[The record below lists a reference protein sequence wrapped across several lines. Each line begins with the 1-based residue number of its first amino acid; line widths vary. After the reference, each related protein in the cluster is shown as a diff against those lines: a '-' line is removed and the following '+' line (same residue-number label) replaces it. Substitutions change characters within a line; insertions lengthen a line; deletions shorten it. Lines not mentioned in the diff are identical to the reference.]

1 MAYDFAHFGL
11 HDVVDCM
18 EAIESI
24 GDEAGDLVDFS
35 ERLVRLFEERFVHE
49 GRSALVLARCFLT
62 QPYRAL
68 SPHLQAVVRDGLGST
83 PDPDLICL
91 TLQATRGERPPW
103 CEVRRSVGH
112 QAIPLISAEQVQG
125 IPMIARLLEQLG
137 VPVSLVLAPSTELLL
152 EAAETRYNV
161 FFVPEALGS
170 PFIPAQEDFVEPYGI
185 RSVLG
190 FGSLLPTGGLYAT
203 ILFSRQALPAETA
216 QAFRTLALSVRL
228 AALKLL
234 RHEPSSNRPDA
245 QPPDASASGLV
256 SGLGF
261 GLGFQQAYTHS
272 VFSAQRQLLEVFR
285 ATVRAQSDALT
296 EAMHTL
302 TERNATLSQTRT
314 QLELALRE
322 AQAASLAKSEFLANM
337 SHEIRT
343 PMNGVLGMLGL
354 LQESPLTDQQRE
366 FATTARQSAQALLDI
381 LNDILDLSKIESGHL
396 TLESIPFDVVDVVQS
411 IADQIALQAYQK
423 ELEVVVR
430 LAATRRWRVLG
441 DPGRL
446 RQILLNLANNAVKFT
461 EEGHVL
467 LSVDGEARDGHAHV
481 RFTVSDSGI
490 GIPLAQQEV
499 IFEKFRQ
506 MDGSTTRLHGGTGLG
521 LSIVKELVECMG
533 GTVRLTSEPD
543 QGSRFD
549 VEVVLPL
556 ADALPK
562 TPPSGDTLHGRRVL
576 VVDDNEINRRVLEE
590 QLTRWGMEPTVC
602 ESGLEAIDRLRR
614 AQERGAAF
622 DIAVLDYQMPVLS
635 GLDTA
640 RIIHGDPALRATVL
654 ILFTSV
660 TRLLEESTIR
670 QAGFSGYLTKPI
682 HQSDLLDTLVLAWST
697 REQPTPPPLIT
708 RAQLRQDDADEREPS
723 GDRPTRVLVV
733 EDNPVNQKVATRL
746 LEGLGCTVDVAS
758 NGQEGLQMLGN
769 FPYDVAFMDIQMPV
783 MDGLTAT
790 QLLRHREREQ
800 PGSRHQ
806 YLVAMTAHTMRG
818 DRERCLAAGMDD
830 YVAKPV
836 VKRDLAKTLARWK
849 QYRAC
854 REAHEQAS
862 EGSSGGE
869 SDGAGAAGAGGSAEA
884 GTSSSGTSASG
895 SSSSGSSSGPS
906 PVVTRIDWAYLKE
919 VSTGDDEM
927 LRDIIET
934 FVVESQEQLRCIESA
949 QARGDQ
955 PAVRVALHNL
965 KGACGAVGARAI
977 QEMVTSLYQ
986 EPEPDAVQ
994 ALPGLRR
1001 MLTSTLV
1008 ALRGRSG

>member
-1 MAYDFAHFGL
+1 MVYDFAYFGL

-24 GDEAGDLVDFS
+24 GDEVDDLAAFS
-35 ERLVRLFEERFVHE
+35 ERLVRLFEERFVYQ

-62 QPYRAL
+62 QPYRVL
-68 SPHLQAVVRDGLGST
+68 SADLQARVRDGLGSI
-83 PDPDLICL
+83 PGPDLTCL
-91 TLQATRGERPPW
+91 TLQATRGERPQW
-103 CEVRRSVGH
+103 CDVRGSVGH
-112 QAIPLISAEQVQG
+112 QAIPLVSAEQVQG

-190 FGSLLPTGGLYAT
+190 FGSLLPTGGLYVT
-203 ILFSRQALPAETA
+203 ILFSRQSLPAETA

-228 AALKLL
+228 AALNLL
-234 RHEPSSNRPDA
+234 RRERSATGGVESSD
-245 QPPDASASGLV
+245 ASGL
-256 SGLGF
+256 GLGLGLGS

-285 ATVRAQSDALT
+285 TTVRAQSDALT
-296 EAMHTL
+296 EAMHAL
-302 TERNATLSQTRT
+302 TERNAMLSQTRT
-314 QLELALRE
+314 QLEQALRE
-322 AQAASLAKSEFLANM
+322 AQAANTAKGEFLANM

-354 LQESPLTDQQRE
+354 LQESSLTDQQQE

-381 LNDILDLSKIESGHL
+381 LNDILDLSKIESGHI
-396 TLESIPFDVVDVVQS
+396 TLESIAFDVVDVVQS

-423 ELEVVVR
+423 GLEVVVR
-430 LAATRRWRVLG
+430 LAAPDRWKVMG

-461 EEGHVL
+461 EQGHVL
-467 LSVDGEARDGHAHV
+467 LSVDGEARDGHAHM
-481 RFTVSDSGI
+481 RFRVSDSGV
-490 GIPLAQQEV
+490 GIPASQQDK

-506 MDGSTTRLHGGTGLG
+506 MDGSATRSHGGTGLG
-521 LSIVKELVECMG
+521 LSIVKELVERMG
-533 GTVRLTSEPD
+533 GAVHLTSKEGE
-543 QGSRFD
+543 GSSFD
-549 VEVVLPL
+549 IELVLPL

-562 TPPSGDTLHGRRVL
+562 ALPSGDTLHGCRVL
-576 VVDDNEINRRVLEE
+576 VVDDNAINRRVLEE
-590 QLTRWGMEPTVC
+590 QITRWGMEPTVC
-602 ESGLEAIDRLRR
+602 ASGLEAIEQLRR
-614 AQERGAAF
+614 AHEQGAPF
-622 DIAVLDYQMPVLS
+622 DIVVLDYQMPVLS

-640 RIIHGDPALRATVL
+640 RVIQGDPALRETVL

-660 TRLLEESTIR
+660 TRMLDEPTIR

-682 HQSDLLDTLVLAWST
+682 HQSDLFDTMVLAWSI
-697 REQPTPPPLIT
+697 REQSTPVPLIT
-708 RAQLRQDDADEREPS
+708 RAQLRQDDTEEREPC
-723 GDRPTRVLVV
+723 GDRLVRVLVV
-733 EDNPVNQKVATRL
+733 EDNAVNQKVATRL

-758 NGQEGLQMLGN
+758 NGQEGLEMLES

-800 PGSRHQ
+800 PGAGHQ

-849 QYRAC
+849 QYRA
-854 REAHEQAS
+854 RSEACERVL
-862 EGSSGGE
+862 EGSSASQCDVAGVAKAGDEFGG
-869 SDGAGAAGAGGSAEA
+869 A
-884 GTSSSGTSASG
+884 G
-895 SSSSGSSSGPS
+895 SSSSESSSL
-906 PVVTRIDWAYLKE
+906 VTRIDWNHLQE
-919 VSTGDDEM
+919 VSTGDGDI
-927 LRDIIET
+927 LREIIET

-949 QARGDQ
+949 QARGDR
-955 PAVRVALHNL
+955 PAIRVALHTL
-965 KGACGAVGARAI
+965 KGACGAVGARGI
-977 QEMVTSLYQ
+977 QELVTSLYQ
-986 EPEPDAVQ
+986 EPEADAAQ
-994 ALPGLRR
+994 ALPRLRR
-1001 MLTSTLV
+1001 MLTSTVV
-1008 ALRGRSG
+1008 ALRGQPG